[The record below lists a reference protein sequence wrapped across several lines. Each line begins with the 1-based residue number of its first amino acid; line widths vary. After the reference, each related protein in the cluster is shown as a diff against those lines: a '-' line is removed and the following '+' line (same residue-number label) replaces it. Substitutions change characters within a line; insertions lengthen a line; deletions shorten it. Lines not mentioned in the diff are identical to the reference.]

1 MLNYMTI
8 KSMPN
13 FSQSLK
19 AILKAARALI
29 CLFAVNL
36 AGFSGASMQA
46 WADDRLSDKAVIGS
60 NKASLN
66 QASVKALHP
75 DERVICQDLSQCAD
89 ILSRHDAQAFDYQL
103 LAEAFQSFGD
113 EGALQL
119 LEIAAGKDLPM
130 ALRSYAILTRPH
142 WRYNLELQNRVIK
155 RWQAFSGEQD
165 NQQEGSS
172 TRLAAHRTLMQTIAS
187 LPMREH
193 FIAGLNHRRGDIA
206 YQSRLGLKNLPPA
219 ILSAPVSPRLRAP
232 LLKAATT
239 QATPEILGLITAL
252 PKTQTRPIFLQN
264 LRSDDPA
271 LIEAAFA
278 GLSRPELNP
287 ELNSAQVPD
296 SVSDTVMSVL
306 RNMFQTAPDV
316 VDSKTQA
323 HIFAFSHFLQARH
336 RHDLGHNL
344 GHDLAAGGDGQY
356 LRYAHSVLGDDTM
369 PAAAH
374 MAALDAILLSAPIKG
389 KTLPDNKLP
398 DNEIVITALQN
409 LLKYRSMPVLYYVK
423 DLHKKVSPQHHA
435 QFLLLFWQNINLR
448 DAEARGT
455 SVKTNNSGLYVD
467 DRASIMR
474 QAARHQPSQEG
485 MATYNSLLEQGLNYG
500 KAKDQKR
507 HYQTDWRV
515 PYYAAIALMRFSGVG
530 LPYEGFSGEGF
541 SGAEFKAKLEQ
552 LADHNAIIGVQ
563 AAARLALK
571 SSSET
576 TGNFNP
582 KALAQ
587 IQEGLLKD
595 TKSCPVKAYDFSD
608 QTIQMPYFDRG
619 LLPEL
624 PDILPPLLKPLNQVL
639 PRKDQNLLKSTA
651 KPQARAALRYGLRA
665 AHPVHLRRK
674 VGADNGQNR
683 TDMRNGW
690 LAGYNFTDHDP
701 SGAKRGGLKKDS
713 LKNNAPDK
721 LGGLIFY
728 DNKSG
733 DSETILAGNIL
744 AIIPKRANPPSDMTQ
759 NFWVIITRATAAERF
774 SAKAAAN
781 IAEIEISH
789 KSIKVQFQG
798 RLPAIPTA
806 INYRPEQAVAETHSG
821 IKAGHQIEF
830 GFDRHPA
837 LKFDAKNGFRR
848 LCPDP

>member
-13 FSQSLK
+13 FSQSSK

-29 CLFAVNL
+29 CLFAVNM
-36 AGFSGASMQA
+36 AGLSGASMQA
-46 WADDRLSDKAVIGS
+46 WADDRYADKAAIGPT
-60 NKASLN
+60 NASLN
-66 QASVKALHP
+66 QVSVKALHP

-89 ILSRHDAQAFDYQL
+89 ILSRHDAQGFDYQL

-142 WRYNLELQNRVIK
+142 WRYNLEFQNRVIK
-155 RWQAFSGEQD
+155 RWQAFIGEQD

-206 YQSRLGLKNLPPA
+206 YQSRLGLANLPPA
-219 ILSAPVSPRLRAP
+219 ILSAPIPLRLRAP

-264 LRSDDPA
+264 LRSDDAA

-278 GLSRPELNP
+278 GLSRPELNL
-287 ELNSAQVPD
+287 ELNNAQDPD
-296 SVSDTVMSVL
+296 NVSDTVMSVL

-323 HIFAFSHFLQARH
+323 HIFALSHFLQARH
-336 RHDLGHNL
+336 K
-344 GHDLAAGGDGQY
+344 HDLAAGGDGQY
-356 LRYAHSVLGDDTM
+356 LRFAHTVLGDDTM

-389 KTLPDNKLP
+389 KILPDNKLP
-398 DNEIVITALQN
+398 DNKIVITALQN

-423 DLHKKVSPQHHA
+423 DLHEKLLPRHHA
-435 QFLLLFWQNINLR
+435 QFLLLFWQNISLR

-455 SVKTNNSGLYVD
+455 FVKTNHGALYVD

-485 MATYNSLLEQGLNYG
+485 MAAYNSLLEQGLSYG
-500 KAKDQKR
+500 GSNDQKR
-507 HYQTDWRV
+507 HYTTDWRV
-515 PYYAAIALMRFSGVG
+515 PYYAAIALMRFSGAG
-530 LPYEGFSGEGF
+530 LPDQGFSGAGF

-552 LADHNAIIGVQ
+552 LADHHAIIGVQ

-587 IQEGLLKD
+587 IQGGLLKD
-595 TKSCPVKAYDFSD
+595 AKSCPVTAYDFSD

-624 PDILPPLLKPLNQVL
+624 PDILPPLLKPLSQVL
-639 PRKDQNLLKSTA
+639 PLKDKDLLKSTA
-651 KPQARAALRYGLRA
+651 KPKARAALRYGLRA
-665 AHPVHLRRK
+665 AHPVHLSRK

-683 TDMRNGW
+683 ADIRNGW

-701 SGAKRGGLKKDS
+701 SGAKRDGLKKDS
-713 LKNNAPDK
+713 LKKDSLKKNAPDT

-733 DSETILAGNIL
+733 DSEAILPGNIL
-744 AIIPKRANPPSDMTQ
+744 AIIPKRANQPSDMMQ

-798 RLPAIPTA
+798 RLPAIPNA
-806 INYRPEQAVAETHSG
+806 INYRPEQAGAETHSG
-821 IKAGHQIEF
+821 IKAEHQIEF

-848 LCPDP
+848 LCPEP

>member
-13 FSQSLK
+13 FSQSSK
-19 AILKAARALI
+19 AILKAARVLI

-36 AGFSGASMQA
+36 AGLSGASMQA
-46 WADDRLSDKAVIGS
+46 WADDRHADKAAIGS
-60 NKASLN
+60 TNTSLN
-66 QASVKALHP
+66 QVSVKALHP
-75 DERVICQDLSQCAD
+75 DERIICQDLSQCAD
-89 ILSRHDAQAFDYQL
+89 ILSRHDAQGFDYQL

-119 LEIAAGKDLPM
+119 LQIAAGKDLPM

-155 RWQAFSGEQD
+155 RWQAFSGEQG

-206 YQSRLGLKNLPPA
+206 YQGRLGLANLPPA
-219 ILSAPVSPRLRAP
+219 ILSAPISPRLRAP

-239 QATPEILGLITAL
+239 QATPEILGLITML

-264 LRSDDPA
+264 LRSDDVA

-278 GLSRPELNP
+278 GLSRPGLN
-287 ELNSAQVPD
+287 NAQDPD

-323 HIFAFSHFLQARH
+323 HIFALSHFLQARH

-344 GHDLAAGGDGQY
+344 GHDLSAGRDGQY

-389 KTLPDNKLP
+389 KTLPDNELP

-423 DLHKKVSPQHHA
+423 DLHKKLSPQHHA
-435 QFLLLFWQNINLR
+435 QFLLLFWQNVNAR
-448 DAEARGT
+448 DAVGRST
-455 SVKTNNSGLYVD
+455 SVKTNHGALYVD

-485 MATYNSLLEQGLNYG
+485 MAAYNSLLEQGLSYG
-500 KAKDQKR
+500 GFNDQKR

-530 LPYEGFSGEGF
+530 LPDEGF
-541 SGAEFKAKLEQ
+541 SGAGFKAKLEQ
-552 LADHNAIIGVQ
+552 LADRHAIIAVQ

-595 TKSCPVKAYDFSD
+595 TKSCPVMAYDFSD

-639 PRKDQNLLKSTA
+639 PRKDLDLSKSTE
-651 KPQARAALRYGLRA
+651 KSQARAALRYGLRA
-665 AHPVHLRRK
+665 AQPVHLRGK
-674 VGADNGQNR
+674 AGVDNGQNR
-683 TDMRNGW
+683 ADMRNGW
-690 LAGYNFTDHDP
+690 LAGYNFIDHDP
-701 SGAKRGGLKKDS
+701 SGAKRVGLKKDN
-713 LKNNAPDK
+713 LKKNAPDT

-733 DSETILAGNIL
+733 DSEAILPGNIL
-744 AIIPKRANPPSDMTQ
+744 AIIPKRANQPSDMTQ
-759 NFWVIITRATAAERF
+759 SFWVIITRATAAERF

-789 KSIKVQFQG
+789 KSIEVQFQG

-806 INYRPEQAVAETHSG
+806 INYRPEQAGAETHSG

-848 LCPDP
+848 LCPDA